1 MFDFEQV
8 LLIVQLLTVGFTLG
22 CVLVAIELMS
32 TMVSESTIGCSN
44 EVRSRGSVERSQRG
58 EINKLC
64 HILIE
69 FRS

>member
-58 EINKLC
+58 EI
-64 HILIE
+64 IE
-69 FRS
+69 LVIIGVDLS